1 MSKPAV
7 AMAVEA
13 KTRRVAEHASTHAA
27 AQSMF
32 STLKTL
38 LTGSTKKSED
48 WLLQSWT
55 DLVRYTESLSGE
67 HKVKKSKQCQEVLD
81 RHPFLQSQV
90 TAGTALPVPFA
101 ETSSTTV
108 RKRKSAELLKLTKRL
123 KAEAAAEEEAAR
135 ADQESLLAEL
145 VQNPEAAQDLSFS
158 ELYAMIGLAG
168 LQVSKLLDSEHS
180 SSPETKEK
188 VKLLRNC
195 IKIWSKEC
203 IYEEEE
209 EAEKEKE
216 EAEKKAL
223 WPALEPEPSA

>member
-81 RHPFLQSQV
+81 RHPFLQSRV
-90 TAGTALPVPFA
+90 SAGTALPVPFA
-101 ETSSTTV
+101 ETSSTTM
-108 RKRKSAELLKLTKRL
+108 RKRKSAELLKHTKKL
-123 KAEAAAEEEAAR
+123 KAEAAAEEEAAK
-135 ADQESLLAEL
+135 ADQESLLADL
-145 VQNPEAAQDLSFS
+145 LQNPEAVKKLSYAK
-158 ELYAMIGLAG
+158 LYSMMGVACLE
-168 LQVSKLLDSEHS
+168 VSKELNSKDRND
-180 SSPETKEK
+180 PETMQR
-188 VKLLRNC
+188 VILLQKFVRDC
-195 IKIWSKEC
+195 SKEC
-203 IYEEEE
+203 IYEEQEQ
-209 EAEKEKE
+209 AEKV
-216 EAEKKAL
+216 AL
-223 WPALEPEPSA
+223 WPALKP

>member
-90 TAGTALPVPFA
+90 SAGTALPVPFA

-108 RKRKSAELLKLTKRL
+108 RKRKSAELLKHTK
-123 KAEAAAEEEAAR
+123 KAEGR
-135 ADQESLLAEL
+135 
-145 VQNPEAAQDLSFS
+145 
-158 ELYAMIGLAG
+158 G
-168 LQVSKLLDSEHS
+168 S
-180 SSPETKEK
+180 SRRRSRQSRPRDPPCRSVAK
-188 VKLLRNC
+188 
-195 IKIWSKEC
+195 
-203 IYEEEE
+203 
-209 EAEKEKE
+209 
-216 EAEKKAL
+216 
-223 WPALEPEPSA
+223 P

>member
-81 RHPFLQSQV
+81 RHPFLQSRV
-90 TAGTALPVPFA
+90 SAGTALPVPFA
-101 ETSSTTV
+101 ETTSTTV
-108 RKRKSAELLKLTKRL
+108 RKRKSAELLKHTKKL
-123 KAEAAAEEEAAR
+123 KAEAAAEEEAAK
-135 ADQESLLAEL
+135 ADQESLLADL
-145 VQNPEAAQDLSFS
+145 LQNPEAVNELSFG
-158 ELYAMIGLAG
+158 ELYSMMGLAC
-168 LQVSKLLDSEHS
+168 LEVSKAVNSKDR
-180 SSPETKEK
+180 SSPDTKQR
-188 VKLLRNC
+188 VILL
-195 IKIWSKEC
+195 
-203 IYEEEE
+203 
-209 EAEKEKE
+209 
-216 EAEKKAL
+216 KKFVDKKQRVHL
-223 WPALEPEPSA
+223 RGGGRS